1 MVIRREVFVK
11 EQSVPLEIEMDDYD
25 ETAIHILAFLS
36 DMPVGTARW
45 RETDQGIKLE
55 RFAVPGP
62 FRGKG
67 IGKSLLMFALDRV
80 KEAKQVYLYAQLNV
94 VPFYEKYGF
103 TCVGHDF
110 YEAGILHKKMVYL
123 CDRIR
128 IEKNDS

>member
-36 DMPVGTARW
+36 DRPVGTARW

-80 KEAKQVYLYAQLNV
+80 KEAKQVYLHAQLSV

-103 TCVGHDF
+103 TCVDHDF